1 MAEFKLTGH
10 MKVKTL
16 KASFKEAFGATLRV
30 YKSTSCKGGFADDNA
45 TLASIRA
52 EGAKGGELAVKGNMQ
67 VGNFEKKIA
76 EMYGIGVQVASI
88 DDSVLVSDSITIAAA
103 GRADAA
109 STTPTEPKK
118 VSTPTP
124 EVTPVEKTAT
134 KSIDDELAAAR
145 AELERIK
152 AEAAKAQAEAE
163 AAKKAATQAEIERI
177 KAETAKAQ
185 AEVAKAA
192 KEAKEASA
200 VPASAK
206 ANNSNGALCGLF
218 SVAANKKVRFS
229 MGNLQFNPKKYEWRF
244 ALHQW
249 DAIGAAN
256 SNISPKYDGWLDLF
270 GYGTSGYMG
279 LEPTEI
285 STGSQ
290 YPSSTIANTNYD
302 WGVYNPISN
311 GGNKEGLWR
320 TLTIN
325 EWIYLFDTRAN
336 AAKLRA
342 KACVNGINGAII
354 LPDDFYEKRV
364 RLPFDSTPD
373 NFTDNSYDTTQ
384 WATLEAAGA
393 IFLPCAGERK
403 GTLINTTIWRY
414 WSSTGYGTHNNV
426 SAARHVYLF
435 SDSHYE
441 SYNGRPVRLVQ
452 DVK

>member
-1 MAEFKLTGH
+1 MAEIKLSGN
-10 MKVKTL
+10 KRVGTL
-16 KASFKEAFGATLRV
+16 CKEFKEAFGATLRV
-30 YKSTSCKGGFADDNA
+30 YKNTSCKGGFADDNV

-52 EGAKGGELAVKGNMQ
+52 EGAKGGELKIVGHMQ

-76 EMYGIGVQVASI
+76 EMYGIGVQVATA
-88 DDSVLVSDSITIAAA
+88 DDSVLADDNITIAAV
-103 GRADAA
+103 GRAGATD
-109 STTPTEPKK
+109 TMPTEQKK
-118 VSTPTP
+118 VTKSTP
-124 EVTPVEKTAT
+124 EEKKVTTSTDA
-134 KSIDDELAAAR
+134 ELEAAK

-279 LEPTEI
+279 LEPTET
-285 STGSQ
+285 STGNQ
-290 YPSSTIANTNYD
+290 YPGSTIANTNND
-302 WGVYNPISN
+302 WGVYNPITN

-320 TLTIN
+320 TLTIE
-325 EWIYLFDTRAN
+325 EWRYLFDTRAN

-393 IFLPCAGERK
+393 IFLPCAGKRK
-403 GTLINTTIWRY
+403 GTQMIDQTSCTY
-414 WSSTGYGTHNNV
+414 WSSTGYGTYNNV
-426 SAARHVYLF
+426 SAARYVYPF
-435 SDSHYE
+435 SSDYYE
-441 SYNGRPVRLVQ
+441 SYYGRSVRLVQ

>member
-1 MAEFKLTGH
+1 MAEIKLTGN
-10 MKVKTL
+10 MKVKSL
-16 KASFKEAFGATLRV
+16 KADFKEAFGATLRV
-30 YKSTSCKGGFADDNA
+30 YKSASCKGGFADDNA

-52 EGAKGGELAVKGNMQ
+52 EGAKGGELKIVGHMQ

-76 EMYGIGVQVASI
+76 EMYGIGVQVATA
-88 DDSVLVSDSITIAAA
+88 DDSVLADDNITIATV
-103 GRADAA
+103 GRAGATD
-109 STTPTEPKK
+109 TMPTEQKK
-118 VSTPTP
+118 VTKSTP
-124 EVTPVEKTAT
+124 EEKKVTTSTDA
-134 KSIDDELAAAR
+134 ELEAAK

-256 SNISPKYDGWLDLF
+256 SNVSPKYDGWLDLF

-279 LEPTEI
+279 LEPTET

-290 YPSSTIANTNYD
+290 YLGSTIANTNND
-302 WGVYNPISN
+302 WGVYNPITN

-320 TLTIN
+320 TLTID
-325 EWIYLFDTRAN
+325 EWIYLFYTRAN

-393 IFLPCAGERK
+393 IFLPCAGMRK
-403 GTLINTTIWRY
+403 GTQMIDQTSWSY
-414 WSSTGYGTHNNV
+414 WSSTGYGTYNNV

-435 SDSHYE
+435 YAACYE
-441 SYNGRPVRLVQ
+441 SYKGRPVRLVQ